1 MALAGAGPRF
11 EILSRKRAL
20 VKFVAVIQLTDIFDR
35 RIIPR
40 LAARQV
46 SGCSAAW

>member
-1 MALAGAGPRF
+1 MALAGGEPEF
-11 EILSRKRAL
+11 GNFLCL
-20 VKFVAVIQLTDIFDR
+20 PVKFVTVIQLTDIFDR

-40 LAARQV
+40 LAVRQE

>member
-1 MALAGAGPRF
+1 MVLVGGEP
-11 EILSRKRAL
+11 EIGSFLCL
-20 VKFVAVIQLTDIFDR
+20 PIKFVAVIQLTDIFDR

-40 LAARQV
+40 LAVRQE

>member
-1 MALAGAGPRF
+1 MVRAGVAPRTRILRAQGPL
-11 EILSRKRAL
+11 I
-20 VKFVAVIQLTDIFDR
+20 KFGTVIQLTDIFDR

>member
-1 MALAGAGPRF
+1 MVLAGGEP
-11 EILSRKRAL
+11 EISILFMVP
-20 VKFVAVIQLTDIFDR
+20 VKSVAVIQLTDIFDR

-40 LAARQV
+40 LAVRQE